1 MARWDDEGLEQ
12 RFDRWVETG
21 RQLVDGVAGARP
33 GSRGVA
39 RGQSRRP
46 GPRLNPGELGR
57 WVEGKLDWL
66 LDEEGDDDWREPWQ
80 SQRSDDRASIDRP
93 SMDRQP
99 TGRQPSDRQPFGRR
113 RPLDAISRRGRSVGR
128 AVEPRPLTPELPQ
141 EAQLTGDWP
150 DDEAFSVTRW
160 QRQPGPAPEA
170 QGRQSFDRDLEP
182 PTSGGRPLPR
192 STRSRL
198 RR

>member
-33 GSRGVA
+33 GARGVA

-46 GPRLNPGELGR
+46 GPRLNPAELGR

-80 SQRSDDRASIDRP
+80 PQRSDDRQSIDRQ
-93 SMDRQP
+93 SKDRQP
-99 TGRQPSDRQPFGRR
+99 TGRQPSGRR

-128 AVEPRPLTPELPQ
+128 AVEPRPLTPESPQ
-141 EAQLTGDWP
+141 APPLTGEWP
-150 DDEAFSVTRW
+150 DDEAFSVSRW
-160 QRQPGPAPEA
+160 QRQPGRAA
-170 QGRQSFDRDLEP
+170 DLQGRQDPERQPERPTLEP
-182 PTSGGRPLPR
+182 RTSGGRPLPR
-192 STRSRL
+192 SSRSRL

>member
-33 GSRGVA
+33 GSRGA
-39 RGQSRRP
+39 GRGQAQGQGRRLAS
-46 GPRLNPGELGR
+46 RLNPGELGR

-80 SQRSDDRASIDRP
+80 SQPLTS
-93 SMDRQP
+93 RQP
-99 TGRQPSDRQPFGRR
+99 DGRQPSARR
-113 RPLDAISRRGRSVGR
+113 RPLEAISRRVRDVVR
-128 AVEPRPLTPELPQ
+128 PVEPPPPAGPPSSEP
-141 EAQLTGDWP
+141 QLTGEWP
-150 DDEAFSVTRW
+150 DDEAFSVSRW
-160 QRQPGPAPEA
+160 QRQPGPAAAER
-170 QGRQSFDRDLEP
+170 GRQVAERQSEPPNREPSNLEP
-182 PTSGGRPLPR
+182 PTGGRPLPR
-192 STRSRL
+192 SSRSRF